1 MALPEDGRL
10 ISLELDGRRA
20 EVTRESVAEAS
31 LSERVEVRVGD
42 AKALLAA
49 MADEPF
55 DLAFIDADKG
65 GYPEYLE

>member
-1 MALPEDGRL
+1 M
-10 ISLELDGRRA
+10 
-20 EVTRESVAEAS
+20 TRESVAEAS